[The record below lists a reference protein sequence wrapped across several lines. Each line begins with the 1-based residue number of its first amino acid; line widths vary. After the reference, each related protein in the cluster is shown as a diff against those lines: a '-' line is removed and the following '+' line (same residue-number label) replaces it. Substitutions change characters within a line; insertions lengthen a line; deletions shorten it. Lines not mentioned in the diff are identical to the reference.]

1 MDKNPESSAGL
12 YTAKELLTSMSLIF
26 FVMKLLNE
34 AFDRY
39 WRLTD
44 ASDIGSCGPRAPLIH
59 PCQHLQATARF
70 SRVSH
75 NRIRKR
81 DREIGGLTCR

>member
-39 WRLTD
+39 
-44 ASDIGSCGPRAPLIH
+44 
-59 PCQHLQATARF
+59 
-70 SRVSH
+70 
-75 NRIRKR
+75 
-81 DREIGGLTCR
+81 